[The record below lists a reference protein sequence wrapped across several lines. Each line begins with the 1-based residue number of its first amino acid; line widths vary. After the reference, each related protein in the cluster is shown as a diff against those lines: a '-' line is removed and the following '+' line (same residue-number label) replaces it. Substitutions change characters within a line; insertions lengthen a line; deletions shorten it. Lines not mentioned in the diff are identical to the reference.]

1 MSLRERA
8 IGTAKILITA
18 ASTAALMHI
27 YAQRIEQHRGITE
40 SVKAGERFE
49 IQDSQRYIWSIE
61 SLERGDYWETD
72 LEPWV
77 TDGFLC
83 FVYGVHEAEVCV
95 PVGDT
100 RYYKQ
105 AER

>member
-1 MSLRERA
+1 MKSNE
-8 IGTAKILITA
+8 LIAGGIIVIVFSAYMFT
-18 ASTAALMHI
+18 T
-27 YAQRIEQHRGITE
+27 YKPRIEERIIRDE
-40 SVKAGERFE
+40 PKRFE

-72 LEPWV
+72 TEPWV
-77 TDGFLC
+77 ADGFLC
-83 FVYGVHEAEVCV
+83 FIYGVHEAEVCV